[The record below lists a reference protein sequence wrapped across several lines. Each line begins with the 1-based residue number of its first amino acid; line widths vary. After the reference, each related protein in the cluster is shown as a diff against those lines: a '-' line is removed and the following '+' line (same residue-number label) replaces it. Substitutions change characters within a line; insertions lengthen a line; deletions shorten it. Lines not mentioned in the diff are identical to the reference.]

1 MASIQPI
8 TLRIS
13 NPLPNGLVSVDIS
26 YVVSASSHDLAS
38 EQNYREVC
46 VLIGDDTPGDGTD
59 DVIRSVVDQTLVFS
73 STFPHQS
80 RAIQFFMPASQLN
93 EDATAGPFLD
103 LDADEIR
110 ARVTLTPIATSR
122 ESNQVVRN
130 QPVFEQAKTAARA

>member
-26 YVVSASSHDLAS
+26 YVVSASNHDLAS

-59 DVIRSVVDQTLVFS
+59 DNIRTVVDQTLVFS
-73 STFPHQS
+73 GNFPHQS

-93 EDATAGPFLD
+93 EDSGIII
-103 LDADEIR
+103 DADEIR
-110 ARVTLTPIATSR
+110 ARVTLTPIPTSR
-122 ESNQVVRN
+122 ESNLVVVN
-130 QPVFEQAKTAARA
+130 QPVFEQVKSAARA

>member
-26 YVVSASSHDLAS
+26 YVVSASNHDLAS

-59 DVIRSVVDQTLVFS
+59 DVIRPVVDQTLVFS

-93 EDATAGPFLD
+93 EDPSGPFAD
-103 LDADEIR
+103 LNADEIR
-110 ARVTLTPIATSR
+110 ARVTLTPIPTSR
-122 ESNQVVRN
+122 ESNQVVVN

>member
-13 NPLPNGLVSVDIS
+13 PKLPNGLVSVDIS

-59 DVIRSVVDQTLVFS
+59 DVLRTVVDQTLIFS
-73 STFPHQS
+73 GTFPHQS
-80 RAIQFFMPASQLN
+80 RAIQFFMPSSQLD
-93 EDATAGPFLD
+93 EDTGIFI
-103 LDADEIR
+103 DADEIR
-110 ARVTLTPIATSR
+110 ARVTLTPIATTR
-122 ESNQVVRN
+122 ESNLVQVNV
-130 QPVFEQAKTAARA
+130 PVFEQAKKAATA

>member
-13 NPLPNGLVSVDIS
+13 NQLPNGLVSIDIS
-26 YVVSASSHDLAS
+26 YVVSASNHDLAS
-38 EQNYREVC
+38 EQNYREIC

-59 DVIRSVVDQTLVFS
+59 DVIRTVVDQTLVFS
-73 STFPHQS
+73 GTFPHQS

-93 EDATAGPFLD
+93 EDSGIPI

-110 ARVTLTPIATSR
+110 ARVTLTPIPTSR
-122 ESNQVVRN
+122 ESNLVQVNV
-130 QPVFEQAKTAARA
+130 PVFEQAKRVSA

>member
-13 NPLPNGLVSVDIS
+13 NPLPNGLVSIDIS

-59 DVIRSVVDQTLVFS
+59 DVIRPVVDQTLVFS
-73 STFPHQS
+73 GTFPHQS

-93 EDATAGPFLD
+93 EDQTGPFVD
-103 LDADEIR
+103 LNADEIR

-122 ESNQVVRN
+122 ESNQVVLN